1 MEKRKR
7 RTKAEVEASK
17 GLGDTVEKV
26 LQKTGVAKV
35 AKWLLGEDCGCDE
48 RKAKLNEW
56 FPYATPNC
64 LTEDEHNY
72 LTNWFSEKRN
82 SITPVEQ
89 RELLAIYNRVFNK
102 RQDLTT
108 CSTCWKD
115 ILKGLQTVFDSYE

>member
-7 RTKAEVEASK
+7 RTKAEIQASK